1 MKLHHINFEVKRCGQ
16 IRSHRIQLLRH
27 RLKQNNFNAL
37 MDVQLEENL
46 WEVRQK
52 FRALRTSN

>member
-1 MKLHHINFEVKRCGQ
+1 MKLHHINFEVKRCEQ

-46 WEVRQK
+46 
-52 FRALRTSN
+52 